1 MISLFDEDA
10 LKEEGVLRLRRIYP
24 RCPVCNEERP
34 YDERKFISVYGMCQR
49 CDERIRPA
57 IWRKMTTGP
66 KGKYFRPKEGA

>member
-34 YDERKFISVYGMCQR
+34 YVDILPSL
-49 CDERIRPA
+49 
-57 IWRKMTTGP
+57 
-66 KGKYFRPKEGA
+66 KEGDSCFTEIRRCCITATQDF